1 MNTQPTLCT
10 VAIAVSAAIS
20 LSGCGG
26 DSDTSASN
34 TTSTSYIHHN
44 QQTCAD
50 TNFDGQCSQYEQ
62 QVLLGNAYPKM
73 LSIGGATLTAP
84 AEIDIVSPFTTLIHS
99 EMLYNPKVQGQVNNA
114 KAYLQAKLGNHV
126 GVYFKTLDIN
136 YGPSHQ
142 SQILMQSLIQA
153 QQSGLRG
160 ASPMVKIA
168 HALDVMIKYQTL
180 DLSSLNLDKES
191 SQQLLVDGAVL
202 VHGSQ
207 ADNSLKSLK
216 SIALNPANNKLLY
229 LDEQDTVKE
238 LSTSVRTSSGLT
250 TNQHTSSELTKNHT
264 IAPRAHIRS
273 EDHHESDHHDD
284 DNDFGGN
291 ANDLPFFDKDTSR
304 EIKQVLPALNS
315 VQSYKLYNPENHA
328 IQIDMCEVSGGNGV
342 FLTSLKDST
351 AHGTS
356 ADSASV
362 INIQPIVQIDTTGGA
377 SGSELPTLPPTPP
390 VVIEPSSASCYNDNF
405 EWMKPLYL
413 QNSLLVRWDNGLET
427 AKDQL
432 WLLDNK
438 SLNRL
443 SWLSDVKASEKQVIV
458 SKDEQSILL
467 IPDIESQT
475 AGALNP
481 KLIPLN
487 NRTLGAPSIIGL
499 QQNEDFPNI
508 TTASFAIN
516 EQIVFALQNESK
528 SKHQIIWV
536 SKNEPNRSLS
546 PIEGQGIIKYLESSP
561 NGQFTVAVTAK
572 NIYLLNN
579 QTQQI
584 SKTIDFDS
592 AGMTNLFVQNDKA
605 IAVGDGKI
613 DYFQF
618 ANLSGPKLLVATH
631 LITEE
636 LVKEWGKAQ
645 EGSTTL
651 YQILSQTPQYTNLQ
665 AHQIITPFQNIN
677 LDWNIL
683 QGEVKSVNISGTYR
697 GENITIT
704 KPL

>member
-1 MNTQPTLCT
+1 MNSQPTLCT

-26 DSDTSASN
+26 DSDNSASN

-62 QVLLGNAYPKM
+62 QVLLGNGYPKM
-73 LSIGGATLTAP
+73 LNISGATLTAP

-180 DLSSLNLDKES
+180 DLSSINLDKES

-216 SIALNPANNKLLY
+216 SIALNPANNTLLY
-229 LDEQDTVKE
+229 LDGQDTVKQ
-238 LSTSVRTSSGLT
+238 LSTSVRTASGLT
-250 TNQHTSSELTKNHT
+250 TNQQATLELTKSHRL
-264 IAPRAHIRS
+264 APRTNMRS
-273 EDHHESDHHDD
+273 EDHHESDHHGNDD
-284 DNDFGGN
+284 DFGGN
-291 ANDLPFFDKDTSR
+291 ANNLPYFDKDTSR
-304 EIKQVLPALNS
+304 VIKQVLPALNS

-328 IQIDMCEVSGGNGV
+328 IQVDNCEVSGGNGI
-342 FLTSLKDST
+342 FLTSLKDNTS
-351 AHGTS
+351 HGTS
-356 ADSASV
+356 ADSPNV
-362 INIQPIVQIDTTGGA
+362 ITIQPIVQIDTTGGA
-377 SGSELPTLPPTPP
+377 SGSELPTLPPTP

-413 QNSLLVRWDNGLET
+413 QNSLLARWDNGLET

-443 SWLSDVKASEKQVIV
+443 SWLGDVKTSDKQVIV
-458 SKDEQSILL
+458 SKNEQSILL

-475 AGALNP
+475 AGTLEA

-487 NRTLGAPSIIGL
+487 NRTFGTPSTIKL
-499 QQNEDFPNI
+499 QKDDSYPII
-508 TTASFAIN
+508 TTASFAAN
-516 EQIVFALQNESK
+516 QRIVFALQDENK
-528 SKHQIIWV
+528 TKYTIIWV
-536 SKNEPNRSLS
+536 NKGAPSQPLS
-546 PIEGQGIIKYLESSP
+546 SIPGHGVIKYLESSP
-561 NGQFTVAVTAK
+561 DGKFTVAVTAK

-584 SKTIDFDS
+584 SRTIDFDS
-592 AGMTNLFVQNDKA
+592 AGITNLFVQNDKA
-605 IAVGDGKI
+605 IAVGNGKI

-651 YQILSQTPQYTNLQ
+651 YQMLSQTPQYTTLE
-665 AHQIITPFQNIN
+665 AHQTISPFESIN

-683 QGEVKSVNISGTYR
+683 QGDVKSVDISGTYR
-697 GENITIT
+697 GEKITIT